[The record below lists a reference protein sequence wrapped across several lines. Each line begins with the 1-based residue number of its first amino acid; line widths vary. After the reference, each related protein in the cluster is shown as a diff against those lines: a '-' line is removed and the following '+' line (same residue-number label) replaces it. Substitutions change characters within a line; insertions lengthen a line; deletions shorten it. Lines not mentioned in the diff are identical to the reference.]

1 MVAWDRS
8 AVIVDGHLQLSD
20 RDYKKDVSLSQ
31 ELARVTSSPVVPP
44 PSPVDWRAVF
54 VSAVPAVQ
62 PAEVFGAVLLYP
74 QDETP
79 VGELAAQPFVADYL
93 QDLAEQDR
101 EIGQIL
107 MRAERILID
116 NGDAVIST
124 CVPFDRPREV
134 VAHISHP
141 SFACKQ
147 AQQLWTV
154 CAELQRWD
162 WLERTRFML
171 SSATSQSESYDLVYA
186 WLPYAEFE
194 QTSTLTAWVRALA
207 QRIKTG
213 GNAFVVGPARTG
225 DELSRAGL
233 QRCWEEAVER
243 LPTFAMH
250 KTILP
255 KAKLRSGLTLFHV
268 RRA

>member
-1 MVAWDRS
+1 
-8 AVIVDGHLQLSD
+8 
-20 RDYKKDVSLSQ
+20 
-31 ELARVTSSPVVPP
+31 
-44 PSPVDWRAVF
+44 
-54 VSAVPAVQ
+54 
-62 PAEVFGAVLLYP
+62 
-74 QDETP
+74 
-79 VGELAAQPFVADYL
+79 
-93 QDLAEQDR
+93 
-101 EIGQIL
+101 

-116 NGDAVIST
+116 NGDAVIAT

-134 VAHISHP
+134 VAHIRHP
-141 SFACKQ
+141 AFACKQ

-154 CAELQRWD
+154 CAELQRWE
-162 WLERTRFML
+162 WLQRTRFVL
-171 SSATSQSESYDLVYA
+171 STVMPPAIPQSESYDLVYV
-186 WLPYAEFE
+186 WIPYAEFE
-194 QTSTLTAWVRALA
+194 QMSVLTARVRALA
-207 QRIKTG
+207 QRVNPG
-213 GNAFVVGPARTG
+213 GNAFVVGPARMG